1 MSRSHHKR
9 LGMPRTWPL
18 TRKTNIWA
26 QKPNPSG
33 HQLEMCMPLGIVLR
47 DVLGIAHN
55 MREAK
60 RILHSR
66 IVMVDGRIETDRAR
80 GVGIMDVLTVGDQ
93 NYRCILDKNGKLRYR
108 PIAKKAAGTKICRVM
123 GKTTVKGG
131 KTQVHLHDGRNILLD
146 ESPDYKTG
154 DSLVISLPEQ
164 KVSSHL
170 EMKKGATAYLTGG
183 SHIGETAKIKD
194 QEVKRS
200 SKANETSFEDFG
212 TITDYVFVIG
222 KESDIPLEAES

>member
-9 LGMPRTWPL
+9 LVMPRTWPL

-26 QKPNPSG
+26 QKANPSG
-33 HQLEMCMPLGIVLR
+33 HQLEMCMPIGIVLR

-80 GVGIMDVLTVGDQ
+80 GVGIMDVLTVGDE
-93 NYRCILDKNGKLRYR
+93 NYRCILDTNGKLRYR
-108 PIAKKAAGTKICRVM
+108 PIAKKAAETKICRVM

-154 DSLVISLPEQ
+154 DSLVISLPDQ

-170 EMKKGATAYLTGG
+170 EMKIGATAYLTGG
-183 SHIGETAKIKD
+183 SHIGEIAKIAD

-200 SKANETSFEDFG
+200 SKPNETSFEDFG

-222 KESDIPLEAES
+222 KESDIPPEAES